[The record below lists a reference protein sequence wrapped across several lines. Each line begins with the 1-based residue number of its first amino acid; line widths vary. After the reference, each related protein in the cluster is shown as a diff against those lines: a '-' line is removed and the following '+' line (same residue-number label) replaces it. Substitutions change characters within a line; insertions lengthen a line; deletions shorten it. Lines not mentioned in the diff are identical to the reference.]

1 VKNAAGGGIQGADL
15 AISLTKSEIGL
26 LKELKAAGDRGRLKS
41 RLSHSDGL
49 DRLVKANYVKAK
61 SASKESMVYF
71 ITPFGSQ
78 ALEHAG

>member
-1 VKNAAGGGIQGADL
+1 
-15 AISLTKSEIGL
+15 
-26 LKELKAAGDRGRLKS
+26 LKS